1 MFSLGS
7 AFSKMETNPVNYWDD
22 FGRYFYPTANQF
34 RTFEKGEQRDLY
46 NAFKQD
52 YLAGSGQAMENAK
65 LGQDYL
71 RGLLSKGNPDQFSN
85 YQQVGDYLYG
95 KLDSFSNSLKD
106 SGLRDMNARLAGL
119 GIRPGSTGYDRLLNA
134 NRITNNLAPA
144 FANTTNAIGND
155 YNRLAQNDFAQTAL
169 RTGLITND
177 SLNQAMDRV
186 YARPLNVANARMDQ
200 FGQNNKLLMDMVNS
214 HRANTA
220 GFETKETSDLAKG
233 LGVVD
238 NLLNGVVDLYMSA
251 YGGGMMGGGQVG
263 SGNNANP
270 YSFTSMTTPG
280 AGGGTV
286 GGGGNSMQ
294 GIMQMIQSLMGGQ
307 NGGAAPRNVSS
318 SPLGDW
324 NYNPSLSGIA

>member
-1 MFSLGS
+1 MATNMFSLGS
-7 AFSKMETNPVNYWDD
+7 AFSKMETNPVNYWEDWS
-22 FGRYFYPTANQF
+22 RYFSPNANQF
-34 RTFEKGEQRDLY
+34 RTFVKGDQRDLF
-46 NAFKQD
+46 NQFSKD
-52 YLAGSGQAMENAK
+52 YLAGSGQAKENAQ

-71 RGLLSKGNPDQFSN
+71 RGLLTNQPDQFKN
-85 YQQVGDYLYG
+85 YTDIGNYLYG
-95 KLDSFSNSLKD
+95 KLDDFSSSLKD

-134 NRITNNLAPA
+134 TRITNNLAPA

-155 YNRLAQNDFAQTAL
+155 YSRLAGQDFVNTLL
-169 RTGLITND
+169 RTNLVNTD
-177 SLNQAMDRV
+177 ALNAALDRV
-186 YARPLNVANARMDQ
+186 YARPLNVANARMGQ
-200 FGQNNKLLMDMVNS
+200 FQQNQDLLGNMANF
-214 HRANTA
+214 HKINTA

-270 YSFTSMTTPG
+270 YSFTSMSTPG
-280 AGGGTV
+280 AGGGTT
-286 GGGGNSMQ
+286 GGGSMGN
-294 GIMQMIQSLMGGQ
+294 IMQYLKSLFGGS
-307 NGGAAPRNVSS
+307 GAAPANVQS

-324 NYNPSLSGIA
+324 NYNPQIGAMA

>member
-1 MFSLGS
+1 MFSLGQ
-7 AFSKMETNPVNYWDD
+7 AFSDMETSPVNYWENWS
-22 FGRYFYPTANQF
+22 RYFSPTANQF
-34 RTFEKGEQRDLY
+34 RTFSRGDQRDLY
-46 NAFKQD
+46 EQFKTD
-52 YLAGSGQAMENAK
+52 YLAGSGQARENAQ

-71 RGLLSKGNPDQFSN
+71 KGLLTSGNPNQFAN

-169 RTGLITND
+169 RTGLVNND
-177 SLNQAMDRV
+177 SLNAAMDRV

-200 FGQNNKLLMDMVNS
+200 FGQNNKLLMDMMNF
-214 HRANTA
+214 HRGNTA
-220 GFETKETSDLAKG
+220 GFETKETSDWAKG
-233 LGVVD
+233 IGVVD

-251 YGGGMMGGGQVG
+251 YGGGMMGGGQAG
-263 SGNNANP
+263 SGANPNP
-270 YSFTSMTTPG
+270 YSNTTMTTPG
-280 AGGGTV
+280 AGGGTS
-286 GGGGNSMQ
+286 GGGSMQ
-294 GIMQMIQSLMGGQ
+294 GIMQLIQSLMGSQ
-307 NGGAAPRNVSS
+307 NGGAAPRNVNS

-324 NYNPSLSGIA
+324 NYNPSLAGMA